1 MDSPGRRSR
10 NRVGSYLQAR
20 KEAGNNMNLGQTANS
35 IIISLACCGV
45 MMQTTPGLAGPPKT
59 ADSTTARVR
68 LDDAPASAERSAA
81 KKVVQPAAIDVAMNA
96 ENKITGRVFDAQQN
110 GVANTPVLIH
120 QGKVEVARTMTDA
133 EGRFEFANLKGGAY
147 LISANNGHG
156 LFRLWT
162 QKSAPPAAHDQVLLV
177 SQAIVI
183 RAQNQTDGGEV
194 LYDENGQPYARVHVI
209 DNGAVVTGE
218 SNPPPVGS
226 GGLCCLDIFTIAL
239 VATSLTALG
248 IAIHALN
255 EPDDGPAS
263 P

>member
-1 MDSPGRRSR
+1 
-10 NRVGSYLQAR
+10 
-20 KEAGNNMNLGQTANS
+20 
-35 IIISLACCGV
+35 
-45 MMQTTPGLAGPPKT
+45 MQTTPGFAGPPQAANST
-59 ADSTTARVR
+59 AARVK
-68 LDDAPASAERSAA
+68 LEEAPASADQATA

-96 ENKITGRVFDAQQN
+96 GNKISGRVYDAAHQ
-110 GVANTPVLIH
+110 GVANAPVLIH
-120 QGKVEVARTMTDA
+120 QGKVEVAKTVTDA

-147 LISANNGHG
+147 LISSNNGHG

-209 DNGAVVTGE
+209 DNGVVANGE
-218 SNPPPVGS
+218 PCPPPVGS
-226 GGLCCLDIFTIAL
+226 GGLHSLDIFTIAL
-239 VATSLTALG
+239 VGTTLTALG
-248 IAIHALN
+248 IAIHALH